1 MSHTSHF
8 TARSQLGTSQEDIL
22 IAGRAKQHRLYGGAG
37 DDLLVSINKGDY
49 THGGSGADIFAF
61 RFNKKIRRS
70 AKRGKTVDH
79 VIEDFSIDDGDSICL
94 SHLVGESRH
103 KNIDYRG
110 SRRIKGT
117 GIEVRLAQGKQG
129 TAEEEGEAFTGIEDG
144 VEKTLGEL
152 PVISKNRQCGT
163 DSRLEVYENG
173 NLISN
178 ITLKNTPVS
187 RTFTKKLGK
196 SIFGKYSKTSKEVVS
211 SEGSSVNHLTNFSLT
226 QDGIPLK
233 GNGAKI
239 DVGDNSSSKASAL
252 LREADTIDSNTVS
265 AFDGTIDNLFM
276 AAANVSVDLYQDFE
290 IFGDLFKG
298 TWPSYKFG
306 VEPSINL
313 SISPKFILRTGNI
326 AGYGSLSFSPNL
338 GITWAEEL
346 IPGFNASASGGVKV
360 GASLTLEE
368 EGLDKKVTINPKL
381 SAAAK
386 VAFGHDGFFNTP
398 LTINNSNH
406 SATASI
412 TASISNEGNRKK
424 DGITGIKGAINF
436 SPSVKFDLGFGYR
449 DVEDGVGVTA
459 NIIESGPELTYPLAI
474 ELKEDDGVA
483 TASFDYGPAKLDW
496 VTTLGDVSFSD
507 DIDTYRW
514 TGPQS
519 DVGLAKMGPSGSM
532 PLDISQSDPIIPPF
546 CNRNICVG
554 ISNGSYS

>member
-1 MSHTSHF
+1 
-8 TARSQLGTSQEDIL
+8 LGTSQEDIL
-22 IAGRAKQHRLYGGAG
+22 IAGRANEQRLYGGAG
-37 DDLLVSINKGDY
+37 DDLLVSIDRGDY
-49 THGGSGADIFAF
+49 MHGGSGADIFAF
-61 RFNKKIRRS
+61 RFNKNIRRS
-70 AKRGKTVDH
+70 AKSGKTVDH

-103 KNIDYRG
+103 KNIDNRG

-152 PVISKNRQCGT
+152 PVISKNRQFGA
-163 DSRLEVYENG
+163 DSRLEVYEDG

-211 SEGSSVNHLTNFSLT
+211 AEGSSVNHLTNFSLT

-233 GNGAKI
+233 GNGVKI
-239 DVGDNSSSKASAL
+239 DVGDHSSSKASAL
-252 LREADTIDSNTVS
+252 LRAADAIDSNAVS
-265 AFDGTIDNLFM
+265 AFAGTIDNSFM
-276 AAANVSVDLYQDFE
+276 KASANVSVRLYQDFE

-298 TWPSYKFG
+298 TWPSYKLG

-313 SISPKFILRTGNI
+313 SISPNVVLSTGNV

-338 GITWAEEL
+338 GITWGEEL
-346 IPGFNASASGGVKV
+346 IPGFNASASGGVQF

-368 EGLDKKVTINPKL
+368 EGLDKKVVISPYL

-386 VAFGHDGFFNTP
+386 VAFGHDSMFNTR
-398 LTINNSNH
+398 LAFDNSSH
-406 SATASI
+406 SATASLKE
-412 TASISNEGNRKK
+412 SISYEGNGKK

-436 SPSVKFDLGFGYR
+436 SPSVQFDLGFGYR
-449 DVEDGVGVTA
+449 EVEDGVGVTA

-507 DIDTYRW
+507 ELDTYRW
-514 TGPQS
+514 TGPQY
-519 DVGLAKMGPSGSM
+519 DVGIAEMGPSGSI
-532 PLDISQSDPIIPPF
+532 PLDFSQDNEPFNIPTNPV
-546 CNRNICVG
+546 CNPLCA
-554 ISNGSYS
+554 S